1 MCVYLFVFLYLQP
14 RRYCHEQHGAVST
27 LVSLLNSPSS
37 EVVEQAMWVLGN
49 MAQEE
54 QDGTAARDAVLQA
67 GALG

>member
-1 MCVYLFVFLYLQP
+1 MSPFVTF
-14 RRYCHEQHGAVST
+14 CIQHGAVDM
-27 LVSLLNSPSS
+27 LVGLLKSPSL

-49 MAQEE
+49 MAQDG